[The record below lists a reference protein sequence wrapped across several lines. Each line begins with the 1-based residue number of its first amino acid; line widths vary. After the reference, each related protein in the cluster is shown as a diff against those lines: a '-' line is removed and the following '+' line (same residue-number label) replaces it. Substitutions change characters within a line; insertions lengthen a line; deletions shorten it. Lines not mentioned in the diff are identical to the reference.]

1 MRRNLSWI
9 AACLAV
15 AALALIGSAP
25 VHAQATG
32 QTAVSVDI
40 PDIVI
45 LHYFSSVDVTIDANA
60 MGSFLTGTPGNT
72 GEVDQGGAAG
82 TASLAGS
89 NFQLDLAMTPAGLS
103 GDPTAAVLVLQ
114 NAWAIRAISQGNV
127 GSSTELD
134 IAVSG
139 ATMSNGSS
147 TIGITAATVNDGTSN
162 AATITCPAP
171 GLAPALQGD
180 VELTLNFSNALDA
193 GAHTGGEFTL
203 TATNL

>member
-15 AALALIGSAP
+15 CAFALIGSAP
-25 VHAQATG
+25 AFAQATG

-60 MGSFLTGTPGNT
+60 MGSFLTGTPGNAS
-72 GEVDQGGAAG
+72 EVDEAGASG

-89 NFQLDLAMTPAGLS
+89 NFQLDLAMTPAGLT

-114 NAWAIRAISQGNV
+114 NAWAVRAISQGNV

-134 IAVSG
+134 ISVTG

-147 TIGITAATVNDGTSN
+147 QVAITAATVNDGTSN
-162 AATITCPAP
+162 AATISFPAP
-171 GLAPALQGD
+171 GLAPALQGN
-180 VELTLNFSNALDA
+180 VELTLNFSNAVDA
-193 GAHTGGEFTL
+193 GSHTGGEFTL
-203 TATNL
+203 TATNI